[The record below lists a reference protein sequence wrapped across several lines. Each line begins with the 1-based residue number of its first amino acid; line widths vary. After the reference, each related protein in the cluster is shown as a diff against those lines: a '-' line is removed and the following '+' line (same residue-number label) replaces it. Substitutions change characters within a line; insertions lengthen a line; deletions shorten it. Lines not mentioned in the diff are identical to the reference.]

1 MLAECNIDISPIVFY
16 IELLFLAYIEETKLL
31 AKFLFLD
38 KLDKLQEV
46 SPLKLLE
53 G

>member
-1 MLAECNIDISPIVFY
+1 MLVEYNIDISPIAFY

-38 KLDKLQEV
+38 KLDKL
-46 SPLKLLE
+46 
-53 G
+53 